1 MDEIRLAKAPPHDTR
16 GPFSWG
22 SWDGA
27 LAIVELL
34 DDRFDP
40 DTCERLYAVRF
51 ATVGG
56 KHPVPSIP
64 DYDLGMPVNVARP
77 DLPYTETTF
86 KLGIFGN
93 RRHIPLGG
101 FTAAVRYRVPTTLRE
116 MTDAEH
122 RALRRLLSD
131 RHVVDAR
138 ETKLTPATWRRL
150 FERTFAEVQAGPVE
164 EANEADRILVRM
176 GVDTCDDAAASAG
189 WRSLR
194 ERGLFTE
201 ARNGRIKWIVP
212 GKEGNR

>member
-1 MDEIRLAKAPPHDTR
+1 MDEIRLAKVPPHDTR

-34 DDRFDP
+34 DDRFNV

-51 ATVGG
+51 ATVAG

-86 KLGIFGN
+86 KLGTFGN
-93 RRHIPLGG
+93 RRHIPIGG
-101 FTAAVRYRVPTTLRE
+101 FSPGCLFRVPTTLRD
-116 MTDAEH
+116 MTDQEH
-122 RALRRLLSD
+122 RFLRRSFSD
-131 RHVVDAR
+131 RHVVDVR
-138 ETKLTPATWRRL
+138 ETKIAVATWRRL
-150 FERTFAEVQAGPVE
+150 LDCTFAEVQAGPVD
-164 EANEADRILVRM
+164 EANEADRLLVRM
-176 GVDTCDDAAASAG
+176 GVDTCDDGTADAG

-194 ERGLFTE
+194 ERGLFRE
-201 ARNGRIKWIVP
+201 ARNGRIQWIIP
-212 GKEGNR
+212 GQERAK